1 MNKLAGVF
9 RTIDGDSMIN
19 LDPQSL
25 RRLQLTEL
33 ELLQEADRVA
43 KKYNISYCI
52 IAGTMLGAVRHGGFI
67 PWDDDVDIAM
77 LRSEYERFREACK
90 KELDLQKFYFQDHTV
105 TAGYRWGYGK
115 LRRKG
120 SVFLREHQEH
130 MPYEQGIFMDVFPL
144 DPVPES
150 QWGRNLKNLEC
161 FLVRKLLWAK
171 VGKKADRNP
180 FQRLLYAAMDKIP
193 ETCILQYYNGMIE
206 RSKSCRSSWVRI
218 LMFPTPND
226 AYGYLAKWY
235 QGGEDILFEG
245 KPFPGVKDPEEYLR
259 FKFGDYMTLPPPEKR
274 KVHPV
279 SAFALPNTEDARN
292 DL

>member
-1 MNKLAGVF
+1 
-9 RTIDGDSMIN
+9 MIY
-19 LDPQSL
+19 LDAQSL
-25 RRLQLTEL
+25 RQLQLTEL

-43 KKYNISYCI
+43 KKYHITYCI

-90 KELDLQKFYFQDHTV
+90 KELDPEKFYFQDHTV
-105 TAGYRWGYGK
+105 TEGFRWGYGK

-120 SVFLREHQEH
+120 SLFLREHQEH

-150 QWGRNLKNLEC
+150 RLGRSLKNLEC
-161 FLVRKLLWAK
+161 FLVRKMLWAR

-180 FQRLLYAAMDKIP
+180 LYRLLYAVIDKIP
-193 ETCILQYYNGMIE
+193 EKRILQYYDRMIE

-226 AYGYLAKWY
+226 EYGYLAKWY
-235 QGGEDILFEG
+235 QGGDDVLFEG
-245 KPFPGVKDPEEYLR
+245 KLFPGIRDADEYLR
-259 FKFGDYMTLPPPEKR
+259 FKFGDYMKLPPPEKR

-279 SAFALPNTEDARN
+279 SAFALPGSDNVRKDF
-292 DL
+292 

>member
-1 MNKLAGVF
+1 
-9 RTIDGDSMIN
+9 MIY
-19 LDPQSL
+19 LDPQNL
-25 RRLQLTEL
+25 RQLQLTEL
-33 ELLQEADRVA
+33 ELLEEADRVA

-52 IAGTMLGAVRHGGFI
+52 IAGTMLGAVRHSGFI

-77 LRSEYERFREACK
+77 LRSEYERFRDACQ
-90 KELDLQKFYFQDHTV
+90 KELDPRKFYFQDHTV
-105 TAGYRWGYGK
+105 TEGYRWGYGK

-120 SVFLREHQEH
+120 SLFLREHQEH

-150 QWGRNLKNLEC
+150 RLGRNLKNLEC
-161 FLVRKLLWAK
+161 FLVRKMLWAR

-180 FQRLLYAAMDKIP
+180 LYRLLYAVMDKIP
-193 ETCILQYYNGMIE
+193 EKRILEYYDDMIE
-206 RSKSCRSSWVRI
+206 HSKSCRSSWVRI

-235 QGGEDILFEG
+235 QGGEDVLFEG
-245 KPFPGVKDPEEYLR
+245 KPFPGVKDADEYLR
-259 FKFGDYMTLPPPEKR
+259 FKFGEYLTLPPAEKR

-279 SAFALPNTEDARN
+279 SAFSLPDSEDVQK